1 MQNSPLAVGTECGV
15 TERVTE
21 ADPAKKYLL
30 NQDKEHSSAIT
41 TLCLDLCE
49 SCSEKYSSRK
59 LFGQRSDFPQAW
71 LEFKLGVVGVVLSP
85 LLSFTRLVG
94 VRIYKQVQT
103 VVPSHL
109 YLKSCF

>member
-1 MQNSPLAVGTECGV
+1 MAVGTECGV

-21 ADPAKKYLL
+21 ADPAKKHLL

-49 SCSEKYSSRK
+49 SCSEKCLSRK

-71 LEFKLGVVGVVLSP
+71 LEFKLGVVLLECVVLSP
-85 LLSFTRLVG
+85 LPSFTRLVG
-94 VRIYKQVQT
+94 VRIYKQVQS